1 MSVNYIK
8 KFLEGNYE
16 GLTEK
21 ERYVVEAEMSRK
33 DSKIEWELY
42 TDKER
47 LIIPENM
54 KAFYEK
60 FPEAKEVIDGCTDI
74 IAKYSH
80 LGDVTFYELFQKMS
94 RVDVA
99 IYNTLIELGFEIQEK
114 MNIEDLQKIYE

>member
-54 KAFYEK
+54 KAFYKK

-74 IAKYSH
+74 ITKYSH